1 MSRTKRKLLVKTQ
14 LTSGEPSV
22 KAKITLRG
30 ASPAE
35 TPFII
40 KGIGG
45 DTVGT
50 NGKFMPSIIRWAPE
64 IFGMKR

>member
-14 LTSGEPSV
+14 LNQGSPNVESRV
-22 KAKITLRG
+22 TLRD